1 MDDILGAV
9 IWIIIMVVGFY
20 LKGNKNKSENKHNTK
35 EKIGNKLNDFF
46 KGTVD
51 EEDDY
56 LPAYMESKGS
66 SMLDSKVAEDGI
78 DEKPVGISENS
89 SKKKNTK
96 VAIKDF
102 TQAEKEDKPQGYKT
116 AKKEDCN
123 YDLQINRERD
133 IIQGI
138 IFKEILDSP
147 RALKPY
153 RPIYYRRK

>member
-1 MDDILGAV
+1 MDDILGVV

-20 LKGNKNKSENKHNTK
+20 LKGNKNKSENEHNTK

-51 EEDDY
+51 KEDDY
-56 LPAYMESKGS
+56 LPAYMESKES
-66 SMLDSKVAEDGI
+66 SMLDSQTAEYDV
-78 DEKPVGISENS
+78 DEKVGISESS
-89 SKKKNTK
+89 SKEKNAK
-96 VAIKDF
+96 AAIKDF
-102 TQAEKEDKPQGYKT
+102 IQAKKEDKTQGYKT
-116 AKKEDCN
+116 AKKADCN
-123 YDLQINRERD
+123 YDFQINRESD